1 MTDADRDEAKT
12 AERSAVLQ
20 LLEDGV
26 REAHR
31 KVESGRVR
39 DIEREKV
46 RIQWIRAL
54 AYSAG
59 QYRQLKNDEEL
70 DELAERIETIEQQN
84 QGQRQDAAGRTGSN
98 NFRVK

>member
-1 MTDADRDEAKT
+1 MTNGDRNETADRTE
-12 AERSAVLQ
+12 LLG

-31 KVESGRVR
+31 KVTSGRIR
-39 DIEREKV
+39 DPEREKV

-70 DELAERIETIEQQN
+70 DEMAERIEALESAAN
-84 QGQRQDAAGRTGSN
+84 ASGQY
-98 NFRVK
+98 RVK

>member
-1 MTDADRDEAKT
+1 MTDGDRDEVQNADR
-12 AERSAVLQ
+12 AELLD

-31 KVESGRVR
+31 KVSSGRIR
-39 DIEREKV
+39 DPEREKV
-46 RIQWIRAL
+46 RIQWVRAL

-70 DELAERIETIEQQN
+70 DEMAERLEALESEADRADQY
-84 QGQRQDAAGRTGSN
+84 
-98 NFRVK
+98 RVK